1 MDITQ
6 MIALVE
12 AYINHRANKQVHIN
26 PVGINLILLLK
37 AYEHATQWFQ
47 ENNGRVELIVS

>member
-6 MIALVE
+6 MIAVCE
-12 AYINHRANKQVHIN
+12 SYINHRTGKQVHIN

-37 AYEHATQWFQ
+37 AYECASQWFQ
-47 ENNGRVELIVS
+47 DNNGRIELIVS